1 MIILQYVTIS
11 SWMNKKFE
19 LFISNIFPL
28 CILIAGLFLFTSQID
43 SVVAQDNNSGKIF
56 PCKLL
61 TSEQVN
67 TVLPDNDGGYLAH
80 SGGSL
85 IKDVDSYQC
94 TYSNDKWEMFSVY
107 VTVAPNKNLFF
118 KIKHDVSVL
127 KMLYK
132 NFHKIKVGDKA
143 WIYGDSESTEVL
155 VEKGYKIIHL
165 KLNSANAG
173 KKEKS
178 LINIASVIAHKIK

>member
-1 MIILQYVTIS
+1 MIILQYITIS

-19 LFISNIFPL
+19 LFIINNFPL

-43 SVVAQDNNSGKIF
+43 SVIAQDNNSSKIF

-67 TVLPDNDGGYLAH
+67 TVLPDNDEGYLAH

-94 TYSNDKWEMFSVY
+94 SYSNEDWEIFNVTI
-107 VTVAPNKNLFF
+107 TVAPNEKNDFF
-118 KIKHDVSVL
+118 KIKILS
-127 KMLYK
+127 
-132 NFHKIKVGDKA
+132 I
-143 WIYGDSESTEVL
+143 
-155 VEKGYKIIHL
+155 
-165 KLNSANAG
+165 
-173 KKEKS
+173 
-178 LINIASVIAHKIK
+178 